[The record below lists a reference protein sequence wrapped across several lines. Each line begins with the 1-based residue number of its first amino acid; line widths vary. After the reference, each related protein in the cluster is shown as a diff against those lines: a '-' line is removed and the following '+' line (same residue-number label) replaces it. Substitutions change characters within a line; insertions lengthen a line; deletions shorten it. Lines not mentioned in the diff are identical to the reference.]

1 MQSLNLMITKIVE
14 YFDVSVK
21 FLQQNLMDYI
31 LEYGRYGLVNNLFD
45 DVFTIIPL
53 ICIPLAL
60 FTFFQLC
67 DVFEYDFSENA
78 VSSFK
83 RKMKPVLIIAI
94 SIFSFLSIM
103 TIAYE
108 LISYKVSPTMYSV
121 QEVYQDFVINNKGE

>member
-67 DVFEYDFSENA
+67 DVFD
-78 VSSFK
+78 
-83 RKMKPVLIIAI
+83 
-94 SIFSFLSIM
+94 
-103 TIAYE
+103 
-108 LISYKVSPTMYSV
+108 SV
-121 QEVYQDFVINNKGE
+121 